1 MLKIIQNL
9 VNFFKNTA
17 NIFKQQEKSFK
28 FNVVRVILAHF
39 FIYLVLPLQS
49 IYVISLGLSPA
60 QLGWVTGSA
69 GIIGGVV
76 SFLAAKKVKTY
87 SLKNYF
93 LMTLLCISVGSFLL
107 AIAKN
112 TFMASLGIGTFMFS
126 WYAMMHLCPAV
137 CGLCLNNDIRVTAMQ
152 TCDMLASLPKVV
164 APMVGSSLVIAFRG
178 KQNITSGI
186 PFLYYIATLG
196 FCLTFILVWKWFS
209 DPNFLIRTREM
220 NFDRQDVD
228 RSGGI
233 QDLFKQRKG
242 TNLKLLVL
250 TLSLIQV
257 PWFISTIF
265 VPLFA
270 QQAKGANALTIG
282 LMQSAFWGCTL
293 LLAIPA
299 GRLADRIGRKSS
311 ITIFL
316 VISII
321 AFLCLIAAQSQLVLI
336 ISGFLQGFL
345 FFSLVTSGGMSAES
359 VPKMFIVEWFGFQGL
374 IKGLMAQLGP
384 VIGGTLW
391 GFFGPYS
398 AIFLMIGCQLAAILL
413 LRMLPETQG
422 GLSSKISV
430 STSEIIKQ
438 NLAETSL
445 DN

>member
-1 MLKIIQNL
+1 MLKIIL
-9 VNFFKNTA
+9 DLINFFRNA
-17 NIFKQQEKSFK
+17 VNIFKQQERSFK
-28 FNVVRVILAHF
+28 VNILRVVFVHF

-49 IYVISLGLSPA
+49 IYVISLGLSPT
-60 QLGWVTGSA
+60 QLGWVTGFA
-69 GIIGGVV
+69 GIIGGVG
-76 SFLAAKKVKTY
+76 SFLAAKRIRTS

-93 LMTLLCISVGSFLL
+93 LMTILCISVGSFTL

-112 TFMASLGIGTFMFS
+112 AFMGALGVGTFMFS
-126 WYAMMHLCPAV
+126 WYAMMNLCPAV

-152 TCDMLASLPKVV
+152 TCDMLASTPKIV
-164 APMVGSSLVIAFRG
+164 APVLGSLLVIFFRG
-178 KQNITSGI
+178 KQTTTAGI

-209 DPNFLIRTREM
+209 DPNYLIRNREM
-220 NFDRQDVD
+220 DFERKDVGS
-228 RSGGI
+228 SGRI

-270 QQAKGANALTIG
+270 QQSKGANALTIG
-282 LMQSAFWGCTL
+282 LMQSAFWACTL

-311 ITIFL
+311 LTIFL

-321 AFLCLIAAQSQLVLI
+321 SFICLIVAQSQLVLI

-345 FFSLVTSGGMSAES
+345 FFSLVTSGGMSAEA
-359 VPKMFIVEWFGFQGL
+359 VPKMFIVEWFGLQGL

-391 GFFGPYS
+391 GIFGPYS
-398 AIFLMIGCQLAAILL
+398 VIFLMISCQLIAIPL

-422 GLSSKISV
+422 GLSSKNSV
-430 STSEIIKQ
+430 KYQ
-438 NLAETSL
+438 
-445 DN
+445 